1 MAYEIQPV
9 SFDIPGAALAT
20 GLSERTL
27 RRYIQAGDIAVRF
40 SGTKPLIERD
50 ELAAFV
56 ASLPLTKGGDD

>member
-1 MAYEIQPV
+1 MAHYEIQPV

-20 GLSERTL
+20 GLGERTI
-27 RRYIQAGDIAVRF
+27 RQYIQAGAITVRY

-56 ASLPLTKGGDD
+56 AALPSTKG